1 MGRLNQPAQ
10 PGYQYRSPGQTNA
23 NDLMPNLGEDAVT
36 SQRADN
42 ARMRR
47 GFSGNES
54 PAQTEARRN
63 SPHGNISQRDAA
75 GRAVLRTTGRAG
87 LQGAALEAGFQA
99 GRALDEETGAGKKL
113 VEGTGLGKMAERIA
127 KPSEKVELSDYAK
140 QRFNEEEVDDLTRKT
155 KAEVNAER
163 ASKKDQEKFDE
174 EKVYKRGGR
183 VSVSK
188 ASSRGDGIAQRGKT
202 KGKMR

>member
-10 PGYQYRSPGQTNA
+10 PGYQYRSPRQTNA
-23 NDLMPNLGEDAVT
+23 NDLMPNLFEDYPA

-42 ARMRR
+42 ERMRR
-47 GFSGNES
+47 GFSTNES

-63 SPHGNISQRDAA
+63 SPHGNISQKDAA
-75 GRAVLRTTGRAG
+75 GRALLRTAGRTG
-87 LQGAALEAGFQA
+87 LQGAALEAGYRL
-99 GRALDEETGAGKKL
+99 GRKWDEETGIGKNL
-113 VEGTGLGKMAERIA
+113 VEDTGLGKMSERMA

-140 QRFNEEEVDDLTRKT
+140 QKLNEEEVDDLTRKT